1 MIESETVEVGFDAV
15 LLVLKSGVD
24 VVSAVPAVVFC
35 ISAVVVITTEEA
47 LAAFVTAAVSDS
59 VVSETLSSSSSF
71 SLYSLRLFNNH
82 RLCRPQTQII
92 NRNYL

>member
-35 ISAVVVITTEEA
+35 ISAVDVIPTEEA
-47 LAAFVTAAVSDS
+47 LAVFVTAVSDS

-71 SLYSLRLFNNH
+71 SSSQLVAYTACDYL
-82 RLCRPQTQII
+82 II
-92 NRNYL
+92 TDCVGHKHK